1 MAGEWRYTARL
12 YPDTQLQ
19 PGDLVTVDAE
29 LGWAEPASE
38 ASEASEAASEASSAS
53 VQTEVLVSPAG
64 GVVVVRVTAAGVPV
78 VGARV
83 RCAIT
88 SPGHSQTRSLQLRD
102 NGLGYPDITAGEE
115 EEQNILQTVKCPNDQ
130 ASIAWLTSTIDP

>member
-29 LGWAEPASE
+29 LGWAE
-38 ASEASEAASEASSAS
+38 AASEASSAS
-53 VQTEVLVSPAG
+53 EASVETEVLVSPAG

-78 VGARV
+78 AGARV
-83 RCAIT
+83 RCAVT

-115 EEQNILQTVKCPNDQ
+115 EEQNILHIV
-130 ASIAWLTSTIDP
+130 

>member
-38 ASEASEAASEASSAS
+38 ASSAS
-53 VQTEVLVSPAG
+53 VETEVLVSPAG
-64 GVVVVRVTAAGVPV
+64 GVVVRVTAAGVPV

-83 RCAIT
+83 RCAVP

-102 NGLGYPDITAGEE
+102 NGFGYPDITAGEE
-115 EEQNILQTVKCPNDQ
+115 DMQKY
-130 ASIAWLTSTIDP
+130 SLTDY

>member
-38 ASEASEAASEASSAS
+38 ASSKASSASSAS
-53 VQTEVLVSPAG
+53 VETEVLVSPAG

-83 RCAIT
+83 RCAVT

-102 NGLGYPDITAGEE
+102 NGLGYPDITAGKEDM
-115 EEQNILQTVKCPNDQ
+115 QKYSPNCLNDQ
-130 ASIAWLTSTIDP
+130 A

>member
-29 LGWAEPASE
+29 LGWAE
-38 ASEASEAASEASSAS
+38 AASEASSAS
-53 VQTEVLVSPAG
+53 EASVETEVLVSPAG

-83 RCAIT
+83 RCSVT
-88 SPGHSQTRSLQLRD
+88 SPDHSQTRSLQLRD
-102 NGLGYPDITAGEE
+102 NGLGYPDITAGKEDM
-115 EEQNILQTVKCPNDQ
+115 QKYSPNC
-130 ASIAWLTSTIDP
+130 

>member
-38 ASEASEAASEASSAS
+38 ASSTSAASNSESVAS
-53 VQTEVLVSPAG
+53 V
-64 GVVVVRVTAAGVPV
+64 
-78 VGARV
+78 
-83 RCAIT
+83 
-88 SPGHSQTRSLQLRD
+88 D
-102 NGLGYPDITAGEE
+102 N
-115 EEQNILQTVKCPNDQ
+115 PNY
-130 ASIAWLTSTIDP
+130 IINCTW

>member
-29 LGWAEPASE
+29 LGWAE
-38 ASEASEAASEASSAS
+38 AASEASSAS
-53 VQTEVLVSPAG
+53 SASVESEVLVSPAG

-83 RCAIT
+83 RCVIT
-88 SPGHSQTRSLQLRD
+88 SPNLSQARSLQLRD

-115 EEQNILQTVKCPNDQ
+115 EENIQKYSPNCLKCLNDQ
-130 ASIAWLTSTIDP
+130 ASIA

>member
-29 LGWAEPASE
+29 LGWAEAASE
-38 ASEASEAASEASSAS
+38 ASEASVE
-53 VQTEVLVSPAG
+53 TEVLVSPAG

-78 VGARV
+78 VGAGV
-83 RCAIT
+83 RCAVT

-102 NGLGYPDITAGEE
+102 NGLGYPDITAGQEE
-115 EEQNILQTVKCPNDQ
+115 GMQKYSPNCPNDQ
-130 ASIAWLTSTIDP
+130 TLIALITSAR

>member
-29 LGWAEPASE
+29 LGWAEAV
-38 ASEASEAASEASSAS
+38 SEASSAS
-53 VQTEVLVSPAG
+53 TASSASVESEVLVSPAG

-88 SPGHSQTRSLQLRD
+88 SPGHSQTRRLQLRD

-115 EEQNILQTVKCPNDQ
+115 EENIVQTNELKLLDLLLQLIFN
-130 ASIAWLTSTIDP
+130 L

>member
-29 LGWAEPASE
+29 LGWAEAV
-38 ASEASEAASEASSAS
+38 SEASSAS
-53 VQTEVLVSPAG
+53 TASSASVESEVLVSPAG

-83 RCAIT
+83 RCAVT
-88 SPGHSQTRSLQLRD
+88 SPGHSQARRLQLRD

-115 EEQNILQTVKCPNDQ
+115 EEDMQKYSPNCL
-130 ASIAWLTSTIDP
+130 SV